1 MSTPTTTL
9 DPPQPPAPRRRIL
22 TLDNRYL
29 APVLITGILLAGQL
43 SFGILESY
51 TRTLL
56 AIVSSIVMELI
67 LARLFTGKWPH
78 LASAYIT
85 GISVGIL
92 IRSPAF
98 WPYVICSLISITS
111 KYAIRWHG
119 RHLWNPSNLG
129 VSAMLFLAPATVA
142 TLSVQWGNALWPV
155 LIIWCLGSVIIWRL
169 RRFHICATYIASFL
183 ALSAVRSA
191 ITGDPY
197 LAAVSPITGP
207 MYQLFVFFMITDPKS
222 TVRSRWG
229 QCAVAF
235 AIAVVEAILRLN
247 RVVHAPYYA
256 LFLVGPAAN
265 AIEIW
270 WDTHRKPAIAPVSKP
285 ADQPAVVPSADQT
298 REELASPANGTPIVS
313 TDSAPVTSLPK

>member
-1 MSTPTTTL
+1 MTTTISNHVL
-9 DPPQPPAPRRRIL
+9 DPSPSSPARRRRIL
-22 TLDNRYL
+22 SLDNRFL
-29 APVLITGILLAGQL
+29 APVFITLILLAGQL

-56 AIVSSIVMELI
+56 AIASSIVMELI
-67 LARLFTGKWPH
+67 LSRLITGKWPH

-92 IRSPAF
+92 IRSPAL
-98 WPYVICSLISITS
+98 WPYILCSLISITS

-142 TLSVQWGNALWPV
+142 SLSIQWGNALWPMLV
-155 LIIWCLGSVIIWRL
+155 IWLLGSLIIWRL
-169 RRFHICATYIASFL
+169 RRFHICATYVASFL
-183 ALSAVRSA
+183 VFSAVRSVL
-191 ITGDPY
+191 TGDPW
-197 LAAVSPITGP
+197 LAAVAPITGP
-207 MYQLFVFFMITDPKS
+207 MYQLFVFFMITDPKT

-235 AIAVVEAILRLN
+235 TVALVEAMLRLN

-265 AIEIW
+265 ALEIW
-270 WDTHRKPAIAPVSKP
+270 WDSRRRVDRENKKTLSTTEVTERHGKEAPNRLPLSVSFRVFR
-285 ADQPAVVPSADQT
+285 D
-298 REELASPANGTPIVS
+298 
-313 TDSAPVTSLPK
+313 

>member
-1 MSTPTTTL
+1 
-9 DPPQPPAPRRRIL
+9 L

-43 SFGILESY
+43 TFGILESY

-56 AIVSSIVMELI
+56 AIASSILMELI

-98 WPYVICSLISITS
+98 WPYALCSLISITS

-142 TLSVQWGNALWPV
+142 GLSVQWGNASWPLLV
-155 LIIWCLGSVIIWRL
+155 IWCLGSMIIWRL
-169 RRFHICATYIASFL
+169 RRFHICATYVVSFL
-183 ALSAVRSA
+183 ALAAVRSVV
-191 ITGDPY
+191 TGTSW
-197 LAAVSPITGP
+197 LSAVAPITGP
-207 MYQLFVFFMITDPKS
+207 MYQLFVFFMITDPKT
-222 TVRSRWG
+222 TVRTRWG
-229 QCAVAF
+229 QSAVAF
-235 AIAVVEAILRLN
+235 TVALVEMILRLN

-265 AIEIW
+265 ALEIW
-270 WDTHRKPAIAPVSKP
+270 WGSRHGAAGPDKL
-285 ADQPAVVPSADQT
+285 SADADPAA
-298 REELASPANGTPIVS
+298 ASPSRVDDRPIAMAVP
-313 TDSAPVTSLPK
+313 ARRG